1 MKLASLSLRR
11 PVTILML
18 FFALFVI
25 GVIAMKRIPIEFLPQ
40 TSNNYMWVQ
49 LPYNG
54 STPRD
59 VEREILMPAED
70 SLSTLPNLKS
80 MWARAA
86 FDGAGISLEF
96 EQKSDMKAM
105 YIEVRDRL
113 DRTRARWPS
122 DFENYYI
129 WKENTSNIP
138 ILYAGIIS
146 QNGNDVKNIKEILE
160 REILSVNGVSKVNVE
175 GVPDNSIIVSV
186 SERKMKQY
194 RISQNLLT
202 ETLQSNNINY
212 SAGDIDTGYATQYIR
227 IINKSENI
235 EELKKIPITKSV
247 HLEDIADVYHNTPS
261 TKNYSLIDG
270 ERAIWVSVNK
280 ESNAN
285 SVQISK
291 EVKERLEKLG
301 KRYNLK
307 IAVMFNQGDTISESL
322 NNLISSGIWGACF
335 AIIILFFFL
344 RKIKMTLVIAFEIPL
359 SIIFTL
365 GVMYFAKVTLNIISM
380 TGLII
385 SAGMLVDNAIV
396 VSEAIFRLRE
406 EGYGLM
412 KAVLKGSREI
422 GLAVMMASVTTM
434 IVFLPMLIEKSEMGT
449 YLRYV
454 GATIIIALS
463 MSLISSL
470 LLIPLFSR
478 ILSIKPGSTR
488 DVTLPLK
495 NSYARL
501 VKWTLNH
508 RTFTIIIVGV
518 FMILSIMIPMPRV
531 KSGGSPGGGDG
542 GIRIRFMN
550 TGGLNQ
556 QQLLENVK
564 KIEHSLNEKRDEFK
578 IRYLVLNVRT
588 RGMSIEV
595 YPDTQKI
602 KQQKAEELIQDFV
615 NKLPRIPG
623 LRVFFGW
630 GHTSGGS
637 SERSKVF
644 NVNLSGKNYESLY
657 ELAEKIEP
665 LLRNIPSV
673 AEVDYG
679 QDSETQELQIIV
691 DREKTSN
698 LNLNNWRIMSS
709 TSSLMR
715 SRTVTTLET
724 KDGEIDVN
732 LQREGLDDLTIQD
745 VKNSTVTLNDGSY
758 IGLQDITTFSYKP
771 SLRMIFHSN
780 RVTNLN
786 ITLTTTTD
794 DTKQITADIDSVL
807 KGFDFPKGYSF
818 GYGDEF
824 RRRRENESDLMKNM
838 FLAIFL
844 VYMVMAALFESLNMP
859 FAIILMLPLSIFGV
873 YWGLYATGTSF
884 DMMAQMGFMI
894 LVGVAVNNGIV
905 IIDHINRLRMNG
917 LNRRDAVLQGGIDRF
932 RPVIMTTLTTVIGI
946 LPMALGTQDTTYIPY
961 SGMGRVVVF
970 GLLTSTIVTLVL
982 LPVIYCIIDDIS
994 EFHIKKI
1001 RSIFKRS
1008 SFENT

>member
-25 GVIAMKRIPIEFLPQ
+25 GLIAVKRIPVEFLPQ
-40 TSNNYMWVQ
+40 TSNTYMWVQ

-59 VEREILMPAED
+59 VEREILIPAED
-70 SLSTLPNLKS
+70 ALSTLPNLKS
-80 MWARAA
+80 MWARAS
-86 FDGAGISLEF
+86 FDGAGISLSF
-96 EQKSDMKAM
+96 EQNSDMKAM

-113 DRTRARWPS
+113 DRTRSKWPS

-146 QNGNDVKNIKEILE
+146 KNGHDIKNIKEILE
-160 REILSVNGVSKVNVE
+160 REIMSVNGVSKVNVE

-186 SERKMKQY
+186 SEKKMKQH

-202 ETLQSNNINY
+202 ERLQANNINY
-212 SAGDIDTGYATQYIR
+212 SAGEIETGFSSQYIR
-227 IINKSENI
+227 ILNKAMNI
-235 EELKKIPITKSV
+235 EELKKTPITSSTK
-247 HLEDIADVYHNTPS
+247 LEDIADVYHNTPS

-270 ERAIWVSVNK
+270 ERAIWISVNK
-280 ESNAN
+280 ESNGN
-285 SVQISK
+285 SVQITRD
-291 EVKERLEKLG
+291 VRERLDKLAE
-301 KRYNLK
+301 RYSLK
-307 IAVMFNQGDTISESL
+307 VAIMFNQGDSITESL
-322 NNLISSGIWGACF
+322 NNLIISGVWGACF

-344 RKIKMTLVIAFEIPL
+344 RKLKMTLVIAFEIPL

-385 SAGMLVDNAIV
+385 SAGMLIDNAIV

-406 EGYGLM
+406 EGYGLV

-434 IVFLPMLIEKSEMGT
+434 IVFLPMLIEKSEMGI
-449 YLRYV
+449 YLKYI

-478 ILSIKPGSTR
+478 ILSIKPGTTR
-488 DVTLPLK
+488 DVTIPLK
-495 NSYARL
+495 KHYLRL
-501 VKWTLNH
+501 VEWTLNH
-508 RTFTIIIVGV
+508 RIYTMIFVLAFI
-518 FMILSIMIPMPRV
+518 ILSIIVPMPRV
-531 KSGGSPGGGDG
+531 KSGGVPGGGDG
-542 GIRIRFMN
+542 GIRVRFMN

-556 QQLLENVK
+556 QQLLETVK
-564 KIEHSLNEKRDEFK
+564 KVEMQLNEKRDEFK
-578 IRYLVLNVRT
+578 IRHIVLNVRT
-588 RGMSIEV
+588 RGMSIEI
-595 YPDTQKI
+595 YPDTKKI
-602 KQQKAEELIQDFV
+602 KQQKADELIRDFV

-623 LRVFFGW
+623 VRVFLGW
-630 GHTSGGS
+630 GHTSGGGS
-637 SERSKVF
+637 SERKNVF
-644 NVNLSGKNYESLY
+644 NINLSGKNYENLY

-665 LLRNIPSV
+665 LLRTIPSV

-679 QDSETQELQIIV
+679 QDSETQELQITV

-698 LNLNNWRIMSS
+698 MNLNNWRIMSS

-715 SRTVTTLET
+715 SRTVSTLET
-724 KDGEIDVN
+724 KDGEIDVKV
-732 LQREGLDDLTIQD
+732 QREGLDDITVQD
-745 VKNSTVTLNDGSY
+745 VKTSTVTLNDGSY
-758 IGLQDITTFSYKP
+758 IGLQDVTSFGFKP
-771 SLRMIFHSN
+771 SLRMIFHSD

-794 DTKQITADIDSVL
+794 DTKQIQADIDGIL
-807 KGFDFPKGYSF
+807 KGFEFPKGYSF
-818 GYGDEF
+818 GYGEEF
-824 RRRRENESDLMKNM
+824 RRRRQNESDLMKNM

-844 VYMVMAALFESLNMP
+844 VYMVMAALFESFNMP
-859 FAIILMLPLSIFGV
+859 FAIILMLPMGIFGV
-873 YWGLYATGTSF
+873 YWGLFITGTAF

-894 LVGVAVNNGIV
+894 LVGIAVNNGIV
-905 IIDHINRLRMNG
+905 IIDHINRLRTNG
-917 LNRRDAVLQGGIDRF
+917 MNRRQALLQGGIDRF
-932 RPVIMTTLTTVIGI
+932 RPVIMTTLTTVMGI
-946 LPMALGTQDTTYIPY
+946 MPMALGTQDTMYVPY

-970 GLLTSTIVTLVL
+970 GLLMSTVVTLVL
-982 LPVIYCIIDDIS
+982 LPVIYSLIDDLS
-994 EFHIKKI
+994 EFHIVKI
-1001 RSIFKRS
+1001 RKIFQK
-1008 SFENT
+1008 EAQ